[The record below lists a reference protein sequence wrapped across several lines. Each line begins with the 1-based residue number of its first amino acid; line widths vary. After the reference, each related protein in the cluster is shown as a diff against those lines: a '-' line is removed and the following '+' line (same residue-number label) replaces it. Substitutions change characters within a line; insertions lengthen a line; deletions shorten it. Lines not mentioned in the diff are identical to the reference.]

1 MDVEKL
7 QRINAL
13 ASELRKHNFAL
24 SSDEAYQQAEQ
35 VYEGGTGTQVLVEQK
50 PMITSQN
57 QDALSLRRFEMMLEQ
72 NNKRYE
78 AEFATYR
85 NAINML
91 ANQLELLKAELVK
104 SNVER
109 NAERPKEK
117 QAELK
122 TEVKEAHPRQGNF
135 QPSDVDMQ
143 KMFYFGA
150 KR

>member
-1 MDVEKL
+1 MDVDKL

-24 SSDEAYQQAEQ
+24 SSDEAFEQAEQ
-35 VYEGGTGTQVLVEQK
+35 VYEGGNGTQVIVEQK
-50 PMITSQN
+50 PMQLQN
-57 QDALSLRRFEMMLEQ
+57 ADALSMRRFEMMLEQ
-72 NNKRYE
+72 NNKKYE
-78 AEFATYR
+78 QEFATYR

-91 ANQLELLKAELVK
+91 AAQLELLKAELVK

-135 QPSDVDMQ
+135 QP
-143 KMFYFGA
+143 
-150 KR
+150 

>member
-35 VYEGGTGTQVLVEQK
+35 VYETGAVQQVVVEK
-50 PMITSQN
+50 PMQVQN
-57 QDALSLRRFEMMLEQ
+57 SDALAMRRFEMMLEQ
-72 NNKRYE
+72 NNKKYE
-78 AEFATYR
+78 QEFATYR

-91 ANQLELLKAELVK
+91 ASQLEVLKAELAK
-104 SNVER
+104 TER
-109 NAERPKEK
+109 VAASEKPKEK

-122 TEVKEAHPRQGNF
+122 TEVKESHPRQGNF
-135 QPSDVDMQ
+135 QPSDVDIQ

>member
-1 MDVEKL
+1 MDVDKL

-24 SSDEAYQQAEQ
+24 SSDEAFEQAEQ
-35 VYEGGTGTQVLVEQK
+35 VYEGGNGTQVIVEQK
-50 PMITSQN
+50 PMQLQN
-57 QDALSLRRFEMMLEQ
+57 ADALSMRRFEMMLEQ
-72 NNKRYE
+72 NNKKYE
-78 AEFATYR
+78 QEFATYR

-91 ANQLELLKAELVK
+91 AAQLELLKAELTKASV
-104 SNVER
+104 V
-109 NAERPKEK
+109 AQERPKEK

-135 QPSDVDMQ
+135 QPSDVDIQ

>member
-35 VYEGGTGTQVLVEQK
+35 VYETGAVQQVVVEK
-50 PMITSQN
+50 PMQVQN
-57 QDALSLRRFEMMLEQ
+57 SDALAMRRFEMMLEQ
-72 NNKRYE
+72 NNKKYE
-78 AEFATYR
+78 QEFATYR

-91 ANQLELLKAELVK
+91 ASQLEVLKCELAK
-104 SNVER
+104 TER
-109 NAERPKEK
+109 VAASEKPKEK

-122 TEVKEAHPRQGNF
+122 TEVKESHPRQGNF
-135 QPSDVDMQ
+135 QPSDVDIQ

>member
-1 MDVEKL
+1 MDVDKL

-24 SSDEAYQQAEQ
+24 SSDEAFQQAEQ
-35 VYEGGTGTQVLVEQK
+35 VYEGTGSQVIVEQK
-50 PMITSQN
+50 PMATSQN
-57 QDALSLRRFEMMLEQ
+57 QDALSMRRFEMMLEQ

-91 ANQLELLKAELVK
+91 ASQLEVLKAELAK
-104 SNVER
+104 FGHEEK
-109 NAERPKEK
+109 AERPKEK
-117 QAELK
+117 QVELK
-122 TEVKEAHPRQGNF
+122 TEVKESHPRQGNF
-135 QPSDVDMQ
+135 QPSDVDIQ